1 MVINETNLTNGC
13 PRKLK
18 ALRISVGDDLGAIVF
33 AKRLVSPAA
42 SPPKPK
48 SVTVAVKITTVLA
61 GLDNDRTFHL
71 ANCHCTISRA
81 IDKGL
86 SVFIASKARDSNK
99 SFTTNG
105 ARSRIG
111 EIV

>member
-18 ALRISVGDDLGAIVF
+18 ALPISVGDNRGANVF
-33 AKRLVSPAA
+33 GMRLASPAA

-48 SVTVAVKITTVLA
+48 SVSVAVKIATVLA
-61 GLDNDRTFHL
+61 GLNND
-71 ANCHCTISRA
+71 
-81 IDKGL
+81 
-86 SVFIASKARDSNK
+86 K
-99 SFTTNG
+99 SFTTKE

-111 EIV
+111 EIA